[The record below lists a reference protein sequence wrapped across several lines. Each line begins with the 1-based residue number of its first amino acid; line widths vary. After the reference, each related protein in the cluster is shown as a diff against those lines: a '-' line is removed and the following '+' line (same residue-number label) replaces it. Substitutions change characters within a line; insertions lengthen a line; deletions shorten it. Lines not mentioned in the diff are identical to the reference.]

1 MNLRFHAPIYHS
13 VHGRSAIQGEVN
25 VMQQRLKETER
36 EVTDERFI
44 KNKTNVENADL
55 QRTNLQLNQQIDE
68 LRLQLRR
75 VGTSVLIN
83 WRVRVQY

>member
-1 MNLRFHAPIYHS
+1 
-13 VHGRSAIQGEVN
+13 
-25 VMQQRLKETER
+25 MQQRLKETER